1 MESEL
6 KPKRIPRIVKPKKA
20 EGEYETKIYVRRAV
34 KAYEERMMNDFPE
47 KYELRLQKQR
57 DRYAERKKIK
67 QLTKMLTEPEN
78 K

>member
-20 EGEYETKIYVRRAV
+20 EGEYETKIYIRRAV

-47 KYELRLQKQR
+47 NMNSDYRNKEIVMQNEKRLS
-57 DRYAERKKIK
+57 
-67 QLTKMLTEPEN
+67 N
-78 K
+78 